1 MKLYHGSNIVVAHP
15 EIAKGKPFKD
25 FGRGFYLS
33 DDFEQAVEMA
43 ERVVSRAD
51 SGQTPVVSSFEFDE
65 SVLTDGS
72 LKVKRFETYT
82 EEWAEFVLHNR
93 DRKMPQPIHDYDIVY
108 GPIADDGVVRQMRRY
123 ELGDITLKELMKEL
137 QYPPKI
143 TFQYF
148 FGSEIALEK
157 LRFLC

>member
-148 FGSEIALEK
+148 FGSEKALEK